1 MKMKMKNWHIKGL
14 TKRWVF
20 NVLSVI
26 LLVIFLV
33 EIIAVILLNDY
44 TMSSVNDY
52 MDSTLTSV
60 VQLFPKEA
68 LKSSATFEISAKEYT
83 ESSYNN
89 EKIEIQFLS
98 PKGELVISTSGFGDD
113 SPEVLE
119 DISALMNIQGHK
131 KIYTTTL
138 SGGEKVICASA
149 VVTSSSNDSFPV
161 GGIKIISS
169 LESVYRHMYL
179 QIAIVIAIGAL
190 LFFLV
195 AISGSYFVRSIIVP
209 LKNISDTAR
218 QIALGDFEARIDSES
233 REDEVGMLCD
243 TINYM
248 AGELGSTEKMKN
260 EFISS
265 VSHELRTPLT
275 AIKGWGETVL
285 SSLDDPEITKKGID
299 VMIGEAERL
308 SVIVEDLLDFSRLQS
323 GRFSYNM
330 ELCDVI
336 AELSE
341 AVLTLTDTAKR
352 NDIKIDFTEP
362 NNIPPVM
369 GDPIRLQQVF
379 MNIIDNAIKYTPEG
393 GTIVIDASVNGGH
406 IQIMISDNGKGIP
419 AEDLEHVKQKF
430 FKAKNSTRGSGIG
443 LAVAN
448 EIIENHKG
456 LLDIAS
462 TEHVGTTVSINL
474 PIHKTDY

>member
-1 MKMKMKNWHIKGL
+1 VKMRSWHIKGL

-33 EIIAVILLNDY
+33 ETVAVILLNNY
-44 TMSSVNDY
+44 TTASVNDY
-52 MDSTLTSV
+52 MNSTLYSI
-60 VQLFPKEA
+60 VQLFDEDTIRST
-68 LKSSATFEISAKEYT
+68 SSFEVAAKEYT

-89 EKIEIQFLS
+89 EKIEIQFFS
-98 PKGELVISTSGFGDD
+98 PKGELIISTSGFGDNTD
-113 SPEVLE
+113 VNTSDFDELLE
-119 DISALMNIQGHK
+119 NNISQKVYNTKLQ
-131 KIYTTTL
+131 
-138 SGGEKVICASA
+138 GGEKVVCSVATVPSSA
-149 VVTSSSNDSFPV
+149 NENYVV
-161 GGIKIISS
+161 GGIRIISS

-179 QIAIVIAIGAL
+179 QMAIIIAIGAL

-195 AISGSYFVRSIIVP
+195 MISGTYFVRSIIVP
-209 LKNISDTAR
+209 LRNISDTAR
-218 QIALGDFEARIDSES
+218 QIALGDFEARIESES

-323 GRFSYNM
+323 GHFSYNM
-330 ELCDVI
+330 ELCDVV

-352 NDIKIDFTEP
+352 SNIKIDFSEP
-362 NNIPPVM
+362 NNIPPVL

-379 MNIIDNAIKYTPEG
+379 VNIIDNAIKYTPENG
-393 GTIVIDASVNGGH
+393 SIVIDASVNGGH
-406 IQIMISDNGKGIP
+406 IEIMISDNGKGIP
-419 AEDLEHVKQKF
+419 AEDLDHVKQKF

-448 EIIENHKG
+448 EIIENHG
-456 LLDIAS
+456 ELLDIAS

-474 PIHKTDY
+474 PVHKPEI

>member
-1 MKMKMKNWHIKGL
+1 VKMRSWHIKGL

-33 EIIAVILLNDY
+33 ETVAVILLNNY
-44 TMSSVNDY
+44 TTASVNDY
-52 MDSTLTSV
+52 MNSTLYSI
-60 VQLFPKEA
+60 VQLFDEDTIRST
-68 LKSSATFEISAKEYT
+68 SSFEVAAKEYT

-89 EKIEIQFLS
+89 EKIEIQFFS
-98 PKGELVISTSGFGDD
+98 PKGELIISTSGFGDNTD
-113 SPEVLE
+113 VNTSDFDELLE
-119 DISALMNIQGHK
+119 NNISQKVYNTKLQ
-131 KIYTTTL
+131 
-138 SGGEKVICASA
+138 GGEKVVCSVATVPSSA
-149 VVTSSSNDSFPV
+149 NENYVV
-161 GGIKIISS
+161 GGIRIISS

-179 QIAIVIAIGAL
+179 QMAIIIAIGAL

-195 AISGSYFVRSIIVP
+195 MISGTYFVRSIIVP
-209 LKNISDTAR
+209 LRNISDTAR
-218 QIALGDFEARIDSES
+218 QIALGDFEARIESES

-323 GRFSYNM
+323 GHFSYNM
-330 ELCDVI
+330 ELCDVV

-352 NDIKIDFTEP
+352 SNIKIDFSEP
-362 NNIPPVM
+362 NNIPPVL

-379 MNIIDNAIKYTPEG
+379 VNIIDNAIKYTPENG
-393 GTIVIDASVNGGH
+393 SIVIDASVNGGH
-406 IQIMISDNGKGIP
+406 IEIMISDNGKGIP
-419 AEDLEHVKQKF
+419 AEDLDHVKQKF

-448 EIIENHKG
+448 EIIENHGG

-474 PIHKTDY
+474 PVHKPEI

>member
-1 MKMKMKNWHIKGL
+1 MKMKSWQIKGL

-33 EIIAVILLNDY
+33 EVVAIILLNNY
-44 TMSSVNDY
+44 TISSVNDY
-52 MDSTLTSV
+52 MESTLNSV
-60 VQLFPKEA
+60 IQLFPEES
-68 LKSSATFEISAKEYT
+68 LKSSSTFDISAKEYT
-83 ESSYNN
+83 ESSYSN
-89 EKIEIQFLS
+89 EKIEVQFLS
-98 PKGELVISTSGFGDD
+98 PKGDLVISTSGFGDD
-113 SPEVLE
+113 SPDILE
-119 DISALMNIQGHK
+119 DLDSLMNTDGHK
-131 KIYTTTL
+131 KIYNTNL
-138 SGGEKVICASA
+138 SGGEKVVCASA
-149 VVTSSSNDSFPV
+149 VITSSANDNYII
-161 GGIKIISS
+161 GGIRIISS
-169 LESVYRHMYL
+169 LQSVHRHMYL
-179 QIAIVIAIGAL
+179 QMAIIIAIGAL
-190 LFFLV
+190 LFLLV
-195 AISGSYFVRSIIVP
+195 MISGTYFVRSIIVP
-209 LKNISDTAR
+209 LRNISDTAR
-218 QIALGDFEARIDSES
+218 QIALGDFEARIES
-233 REDEVGMLCD
+233 DAREDEVGMLCD

-323 GRFSYNM
+323 GHFTYNM
-330 ELCDVI
+330 ELCDVV

-352 NDIKIDFTEP
+352 NNIKIDFTEP
-362 NNIPPVM
+362 NNLPPVL

-379 MNIIDNAIKYTPEG
+379 VNIIDNAIKYTPENG
-393 GTIVIDASVNGGH
+393 SIVIDASLNGGH

-448 EIIENHKG
+448 EIIDNHGG

-474 PIHKTDY
+474 PIHKPEI

>member
-1 MKMKMKNWHIKGL
+1 MKMRSWHIKGL

-33 EIIAVILLNDY
+33 ETVAVILLNNY
-44 TMSSVNDY
+44 TTASVNDY
-52 MDSTLTSV
+52 MNSTLYSI
-60 VQLFPKEA
+60 VQLFDEDTIRST
-68 LKSSATFEISAKEYT
+68 SSFEVAAKEYT

-89 EKIEIQFLS
+89 EKIEIQFFS
-98 PKGELVISTSGFGDD
+98 PKGELIISTSGFGDNTD
-113 SPEVLE
+113 VNTSDFDELLE
-119 DISALMNIQGHK
+119 NNISQKVYNTKLQ
-131 KIYTTTL
+131 
-138 SGGEKVICASA
+138 GGEKVVCSVATVPSSA
-149 VVTSSSNDSFPV
+149 NENYVV
-161 GGIKIISS
+161 GGIRIISS

-179 QIAIVIAIGAL
+179 QMAIIIAIGAL

-195 AISGSYFVRSIIVP
+195 MISGTYFVRSIIVP
-209 LKNISDTAR
+209 LRNISDTAR
-218 QIALGDFEARIDSES
+218 QIALGDFEARIESES

-323 GRFSYNM
+323 GHFSYNM
-330 ELCDVI
+330 ELCDVV

-352 NDIKIDFTEP
+352 SNIKIDFSEP
-362 NNIPPVM
+362 NNIPPVL

-379 MNIIDNAIKYTPEG
+379 VNIIDNAIKYTPENG
-393 GTIVIDASVNGGH
+393 SIVIDASVNGGH
-406 IQIMISDNGKGIP
+406 IEIMISDNGKGIP
-419 AEDLEHVKQKF
+419 AEDLDHVKQKF

-448 EIIENHKG
+448 EIIENHGG

-474 PIHKTDY
+474 PVHKPEI